1 LGIAEPSPLLHKNG
15 KLTALY
21 TEIKGISFLRSVQV
35 AGAGR
40 IIGRVFLLLLLILIL
55 AGGGLVWFDYLNVID
70 AKAVLAPV
78 YRLIGLEP
86 RSQTA
91 GGDEDRLISLNEE
104 RLWARLEAMELHEME
119 LEKEKQELDSRR
131 NEIEQMAQD
140 VEERQKAQDE
150 RENSFNELVEDT
162 DNKARNVE
170 QNARYLSG
178 MPPASA
184 VDIIYQMSDQD
195 AIDVLRKTEEIA
207 QAEGTASIVSQWLNL
222 MATTANPRRE
232 ADPKRVAELQRK
244 MAERPTLR
252 E

>member
-1 LGIAEPSPLLHKNG
+1 
-15 KLTALY
+15 
-21 TEIKGISFLRSVQV
+21 V

-78 YRLIGLEP
+78 YRLIGLAP
-86 RSQTA
+86 RSQEP
-91 GGDEDRLISLNEE
+91 GGEEEFLSLDAE
-104 RLWARLEAMELHEME
+104 RLAVRLEAMNLHEME
-119 LEKEKQELDSRR
+119 LEKEKQELVSRQ
-131 NEIEQMAQD
+131 NEIEQMSQD
-140 VEERQKAQDE
+140 LEERQKALDE
-150 RENSFNELVEDT
+150 RENTFNSLVEDT

-170 QNARYLSG
+170 QIARYLNG

-244 MAERPTLR
+244 MAGRPTLR